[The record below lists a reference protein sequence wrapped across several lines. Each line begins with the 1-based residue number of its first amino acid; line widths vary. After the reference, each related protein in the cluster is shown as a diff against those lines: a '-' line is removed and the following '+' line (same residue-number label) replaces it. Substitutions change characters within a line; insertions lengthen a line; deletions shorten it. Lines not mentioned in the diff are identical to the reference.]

1 MKKKCEEKTKL
12 VCLGDS
18 IGTNYKLKVRS
29 NTFSDLLGRRLGLE
43 VCNYSTPAITAGMI
57 LERLSKDEK
66 MIQDVKDALIVVI
79 AVGSNNLLRGTMQL
93 IAEAAGIEQSMRM
106 VNKIVDAIKR
116 NPAVT
121 LKMITAMNSQK
132 MKDAAANNVASY
144 KTDIAALIDRIH
156 ELNSKA
162 IILAPTLY
170 TMNDIGHSFIYS
182 AFSKPTAP
190 YFDEVN
196 EYIRTK
202 LPAKGVIV
210 IELAQAFRNY
220 DGDEDLSNL
229 KENDFHLSDFGHI
242 YTYRQLYDHLIDV
255 HPELACQEG
264 NNVIEQRKV
273 RKTWKKE
280 DGAYGSSKYSPIVRE
295 IVEKNSYNEIKDYD
309 ENKQFAQM
317 GVSGMEIFDIGRE
330 IEKTV
335 LDNKTEIPIPFSV
348 YIKPTYFT
356 DYLDGKMKPSILE
369 RLDKLPHYASQQEKA
384 AAIADESE
392 TMHTLRNIVYEL
404 LNDDM
409 LVLDR
414 DTICMKTLDMDLFTW
429 TRIINRIE
437 TITRKNMGSLL
448 SGDMENVSLGQI
460 ADHLDNA

>member
-1 MKKKCEEKTKL
+1 MSEEKTKL
-12 VCLGDS
+12 VCLSDS

-57 LERLSKDEK
+57 LERLCKEEK
-66 MIQDVKDALIVVI
+66 MIQDVKDALVIVI

-93 IAEAAGIEQSMRM
+93 IVEAAGIEQSMRM

-132 MKDAAANNVASY
+132 MKDAAAANVENY
-144 KTDIAALIDRIH
+144 KSDMSRLVDRVY
-156 ELNSKA
+156 ELNSDA

-182 AFSKPTAP
+182 AFSKPTVP
-190 YFDEVN
+190 YFNEVN

-210 IELAQAFRNY
+210 LELAQAFRAY
-220 DGDEDLSNL
+220 DGEEELSNL
-229 KENDFHLSDFGHI
+229 KENDFHLSDFGHLF
-242 YTYRQLYDHLIDV
+242 TYRQLYDHLV
-255 HPELACQEG
+255 ALHPELACEEG
-264 NNVIEQRKV
+264 GNVIEERKV
-273 RKTWKKE
+273 RKVWKKE
-280 DGAYGSSKYSPIVRE
+280 DESYGSSRYSPIVRE
-295 IVEKNSYNEIKDYD
+295 IIEKTSYNEIRDYD

-317 GVSGMEIFDIGRE
+317 GVSPMEIYDIGRE

-335 LDNKTEIPIPFSV
+335 LDNKVEIPIPFCA

-356 DYLDGKMKPSILE
+356 DYLDGKLKPSISE
-369 RLDKLPHYASQQEKA
+369 RLDKLPHYASSQEKA
-384 AAIADESE
+384 AAIADEST

-414 DTICMKTLDMDLFTW
+414 DTICMKTLDMDLFMW